1 MTHALPIAAPD
12 RPDDVLR
19 AELDDFLANYD
30 FAGRRGHDPIA
41 FPHRF
46 VDPLDRELVAFFAAC
61 LAYGRADLIARGLED
76 VLRRIGPRP
85 AEAAARDDAASARR
99 RFDGFVYR
107 VTRGDDLARLW
118 LGLAHLQRTHGSI
131 GRAFAAFDDPAAP
144 DLRDT
149 LRRVRG
155 AICAPTA
162 HWPARRAFRHLL
174 PDPAAG
180 SACKRLNMLLRW
192 MVRGP
197 DAVDFGDWTALG
209 AHRLTIPVDT
219 HVHRIARYLGLTDRA
234 QADWRTAAQIT
245 AALRRLDAA
254 DPLRYDFALCHL
266 GISGRCPARRVPA
279 ICAECPIQRICCLA

>member
-1 MTHALPIAAPD
+1 MTHARRLATPAQ
-12 RPDDVLR
+12 PDDVLR
-19 AELDDFLANYD
+19 AELDGFLATYD
-30 FAGRRGHDPIA
+30 FAGRRGHDPVA

-46 VDPLDRELVAFFAAC
+46 ADPLDRELVAFFAAC

-76 VLRRIGPRP
+76 VLARMGPGP
-85 AEAAARDDAASARR
+85 AAAAARDDAGAARR
-99 RFDGFVYR
+99 RFEGFVYR

-118 LGLAHLQRTHGSI
+118 LGLAHLQRAHGSI
-131 GRAFAAFDDPAAP
+131 GRAFAALDDPAAI
-144 DLRDT
+144 DLRGT
-149 LRRVRG
+149 LERVRA

-162 HWPARRAFRHLL
+162 DWPARRAFRHLL
-174 PDPAAG
+174 PDPAKG

-197 DAVDFGDWTALG
+197 DGIDFGDWAALG

-234 QADWRTAAQIT
+234 AADWRTAAQIT
-245 AALRRLDAA
+245 AALRRLDAD